1 MTPLSPMEQFKA
13 DIAAAFDDEPK
24 PLDGA
29 RLTGGLMVNRQGIV
43 DGAAV
48 GIELDIKPPSD
59 AD

>member
-1 MTPLSPMEQFKA
+1 MEQFKA